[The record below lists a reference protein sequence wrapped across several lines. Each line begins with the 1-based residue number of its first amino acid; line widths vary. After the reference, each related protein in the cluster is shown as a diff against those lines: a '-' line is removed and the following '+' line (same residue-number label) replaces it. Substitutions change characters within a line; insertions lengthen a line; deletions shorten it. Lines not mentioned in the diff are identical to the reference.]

1 MQNKKTMQSISLAIT
16 LVYYFSCCFYMA
28 YLLFNEFK
36 SQQFHLISVAFSA
49 VLIWWL
55 SIIYGLVTKSK
66 WVIPHVI
73 ASNFSIALL
82 IALGK
87 GLDFYIYIDNGDS
100 FLKAFNNMKNYN
112 NLLWVLMMLFL
123 FFQALILSR
132 NRKFY

>member
-1 MQNKKTMQSISLAIT
+1 MQNKKIMQAILLAIT
-16 LVYYFSCCFYMA
+16 LVYYFSCCSYMV

-36 SQQFHLISVAFSA
+36 NQQFHLITVAFSA

-55 SIIYGLVTKSK
+55 FIIYGLITKSK

-100 FLKAFNNMKNYN
+100 FLKAFNNMKNPHN
-112 NLLWVLMMLFL
+112 FLWILMMLFL
-123 FFQALILSR
+123 FFQALMFSR
-132 NRKFY
+132 DRKFY